1 MSASYDVK
9 FWDTRRIGDTSRGR
23 WRVRWAVDGR
33 ERAKSFATKELADGF
48 LTGLKEAARDRQPF
62 DPDTG
67 LPVTAKEPEAPPPPS
82 LYQHA
87 RAYSDMKWT
96 SLAPT
101 SRRSIAEALAS
112 IIMVT
117 FTRAPGRPADALLSR
132 ALFGWAFNPATAGGA
147 VPPDIAA
154 ALVWAEAASP
164 PVTVLADPAVLR
176 AILNACARTGSG
188 QPAAAT
194 TQRRKRSVLHN
205 LAGYA
210 VEQRHLT
217 VNPVAQLKWKAPAVA
232 EAVDRRVVISPAQA
246 RGLLAAVCGQGE
258 RGQRMEAFYAC
269 IYYGGL
275 RPSEAV
281 ALTEADCYLP
291 DAGWGRIDLAGSA
304 PRSGRVWTD
313 DGTARQAKS
322 LKHRAGGEIRPVP
335 IPPILV
341 TMLRLHIKEHGAS
354 ADGRLFRTARGRPL
368 QDSAISAVWQA
379 ARAAALTQAQQA
391 TPLTRRPYDLRHACV
406 SLCLNAGVPATEVAS
421 RAGHSVAVLLKV
433 YAHCIDG
440 QSDIINQ
447 HIDAALDDDG
457 AQASDDAQVS

>member
-1 MSASYDVK
+1 MTASYDVK

-23 WRVRWAVDGR
+23 WRVRWAVGGR
-33 ERAKSFATKELADGF
+33 ERAKSFTTRELADGY

-67 LPVTAKEPEAPPPPS
+67 LPVTAKEPEALPPPS
-82 LYQHA
+82 LYEHA
-87 RAYSDMKWT
+87 CAYTDMKWT
-96 SLAPT
+96 GLAPT
-101 SRRSIAEALAS
+101 SRRSIAEALAT
-112 IIMVT
+112 IVMVT
-117 FTRAPGRPADALLSR
+117 FTRVPGRPADPVLSR
-132 ALFGWAFNPATAGGA
+132 ALFGWAFNPARAGRA
-147 VPPDIAA
+147 VPPAIAG
-154 ALVWAEAASP
+154 ALEWAEAASP

-210 VEQRHLT
+210 TEQRHLT

-246 RGLLAAVCGQGE
+246 RALLGAVRGQGE

-269 IYYGGL
+269 LYYAGL

-291 DAGWGRIDLAGSA
+291 DAGWGRIDLAGSE
-304 PRSGRVWTD
+304 PRAGRAWTD
-313 DGTARQAKS
+313 NGATRQAKS
-322 LKHRAGGEIRPVP
+322 LKHRADGEIRPVP
-335 IPPILV
+335 VPPVLV
-341 TMLRLHIKEHGAS
+341 RLLRLYIKEHGA
-354 ADGRLFRTARGRPL
+354 APDGRLFRTARGRPL

-379 ARAAALTQAQQA
+379 ARTAALTQAQQA
-391 TPLTRRPYDLRHACV
+391 SPLARRPYDLRHACV
-406 SLCLNAGVPATEVAS
+406 SLWLNAGVPATEVAR

-447 HIDAALDDDG
+447 HIDAALDDDDSQAG
-457 AQASDDAQVS
+457 DDVQAS